1 MKTYSQT
8 KPQDY
13 AISGNEVRIHWD
25 IQEQT
30 VEDMDGQTQTQW
42 VANEAVV
49 MVHDSREAMIEKIIA
64 SVYSVPQEIA
74 VINNRDEKPE
84 QYDEYQQLRQ
94 TAKQLADGWVAHKEV

>member
-8 KPQDY
+8 QPQDY
-13 AISGNEVRIHWD
+13 DISGNEVRIHWD

-30 VEDMDGQTQTQW
+30 IEDMDGQPKTQW

-64 SVYSVPQEIA
+64 SVYSLQQEIA
-74 VINNRDEKPE
+74 VINNRDTKPE
-84 QYDEYQQLRQ
+84 EHDQYQTLRQ
-94 TAKQLADGWVAHKEV
+94 TAKQLADGWVLHKEG